1 METSI
6 ISAEELRKMKDI
18 DIRTVDK
25 NQLVDLN
32 SVVIDESRPVQE
44 RMVSFIQ
51 QIGNPYC
58 FRVGDVAVKVVYKEN
73 GPTFQQNLEDML
85 MNLQMMIFS
94 YDGLLP
100 AKWQPR
106 LLFTP
111 RLITPLISLGP
122 VPLWEQSPKW

>member
-1 METSI
+1 METSF

-32 SVVIDESRPVQE
+32 SVVIDESRPVKE
-44 RMVSFIQ
+44 RMASFVQ

-85 MNLQMMIFS
+85 MNL
-94 YDGLLP
+94 
-100 AKWQPR
+100 
-106 LLFTP
+106 
-111 RLITPLISLGP
+111 
-122 VPLWEQSPKW
+122 

>member
-1 METSI
+1 METSF
-6 ISAEELRKMKDI
+6 ISAEELRRMKDV

-32 SVVIDESRPVQE
+32 SVVIDESRPVRE
-44 RMVSFIQ
+44 RMASFVQ

-85 MNLQMMIFS
+85 MNL
-94 YDGLLP
+94 
-100 AKWQPR
+100 
-106 LLFTP
+106 
-111 RLITPLISLGP
+111 
-122 VPLWEQSPKW
+122 

>member
-1 METSI
+1 METSF
-6 ISAEELRKMKDI
+6 ISAEELRKMKDV

-32 SVVIDESRPVQE
+32 SVVIDESRPVRE
-44 RMVSFIQ
+44 RMASFVQ

-85 MNLQMMIFS
+85 MNL
-94 YDGLLP
+94 
-100 AKWQPR
+100 
-106 LLFTP
+106 
-111 RLITPLISLGP
+111 
-122 VPLWEQSPKW
+122 

>member
-1 METSI
+1 MDTSFI
-6 ISAEELRKMKDI
+6 NPEELRKMKDI

-85 MNLQMMIFS
+85 MNL
-94 YDGLLP
+94 
-100 AKWQPR
+100 
-106 LLFTP
+106 
-111 RLITPLISLGP
+111 
-122 VPLWEQSPKW
+122 

>member
-32 SVVIDESRPVQE
+32 SVVIHESRPVQE

-85 MNLQMMIFS
+85 MNL
-94 YDGLLP
+94 
-100 AKWQPR
+100 
-106 LLFTP
+106 
-111 RLITPLISLGP
+111 
-122 VPLWEQSPKW
+122 

>member
-1 METSI
+1 MDTSFI
-6 ISAEELRKMKDI
+6 NPEELRKMKDV

-85 MNLQMMIFS
+85 MNL
-94 YDGLLP
+94 
-100 AKWQPR
+100 
-106 LLFTP
+106 
-111 RLITPLISLGP
+111 
-122 VPLWEQSPKW
+122 